1 MTGPPPR
8 TPREVAEA
16 YWTAECRR
24 DLDSVLEFYHDDA
37 VVYPPSGPPMTGH
50 AEIAGFYVEE
60 MRDYPGLEVTITH
73 EVSRGRE
80 ASLEWEAVLT
90 DHAGGRHPF
99 RGVNV
104 VRVRDGRFES
114 VRAYFDPSQIG

>member
-1 MTGPPPR
+1 M
-8 TPREVAEA
+8 AEA
-16 YWTAECRR
+16 YWAAECRR
-24 DLDSVLEFYHDDA
+24 DLDAVLEFYHDDA
-37 VVYPPSGPPMTGH
+37 VMHGPSGPPMHGR
-50 AEIAGFYVEE
+50 AEIAGFYVDE

-73 EVSRGRE
+73 DISHGPE

-90 DHAGGRHPF
+90 DHQGGRHPF

-114 VRAYFDPSQIG
+114 VRAYFDPHQVG